1 MNISTRQLKAFLLV
15 ARHRNFSRAA
25 EQMYIAQSG
34 LSLMIQDLEQQL
46 GFRLFDRTTRQV
58 RLTDFGTQFL
68 SVAENNVA
76 SIETAVS
83 QLGGKARAA
92 SLSLSVAAPP
102 MASANLLPEV
112 IAAFQ
117 DQHPEVSVR
126 LTDTS
131 MEDIARM
138 VKAGEVDLG
147 LGMFIK
153 PTPGVL
159 RVPVFRFSLMVAS
172 RHGMLSARRG
182 KRRWADLVD
191 KRFIGLPAD
200 NPIQQLINKHLNS
213 AGHGAPPAF
222 EVNFLDTQIGLVA
235 AGCGIAI
242 LPSTASLACRNR
254 GLQVDALSA
263 PEVELEFYQVSDRSR
278 QLPDCAR
285 DFTELLKRYA
295 LSSFLE
301 Y

>member
-1 MNISTRQLKAFLLV
+1 MNITTRQLTAFLLV

-34 LSLMIQDLEQQL
+34 LSLMIRELEQQL

-58 RLTDFGTQFL
+58 KLTEFGSQFL
-68 SVAENNVA
+68 SVAEQNVQA
-76 SIETAVS
+76 IEAAIS
-83 QLGGKARAA
+83 NLGGRARAA
-92 SLSLSVAAPP
+92 NLTLSVAAPP
-102 MASANLLPEV
+102 MAAANLLPEA

-117 DQHPEVSVR
+117 AQHPEVSVR

-153 PTPGVL
+153 PRPGVL
-159 RVPVFRFSLMVAS
+159 RTPVFRFSLMVVS
-172 RHGMLSARRG
+172 RPGVLPPARRG
-182 KRRWADLVD
+182 KRRWAELVD
-191 KRFIGLPAD
+191 KRFIGLPPE

-213 AGHGAPPAF
+213 AGHAAPPAF

-242 LPSTASLACRNR
+242 LPSTASSACRNR
-254 GLQVDALSA
+254 GLQVEALGS
-263 PEVELEFYQVSDRSR
+263 PEVELDFYQVSDRSR
-278 QLPDCAR
+278 QLPQCAA
-285 DFTELLKRYA
+285 DFTELLKRHA
-295 LSSFLE
+295 LRSF
-301 Y
+301 